1 MSKFIFVL
9 ITYLT
14 LAHTTFAAEVALSGT
29 EISALLNDGV
39 LYGEEN
45 GQPADQIFQKN
56 GVTYY
61 NVGSGQSQG
70 SWKVEGNQF
79 CSQWSPNPAWACFD
93 VTRED
98 RHIFFISKSG
108 KRTDMLLAK

>member
-1 MSKFIFVL
+1 MSKFIFLL
-9 ITYLT
+9 IISLLLPH
-14 LAHTTFAAEVALSGT
+14 LAFAAEVALSGA

-39 LYGEEN
+39 LYGDDN

-70 SWKVEGNQF
+70 KWKVEGNQF
-79 CSQWSPNPAWACFD
+79 CSQWPPNPAWACYD
-93 VTRED
+93 VTRDD
-98 RHIFFISKSG
+98 RHVFFISRWG
-108 KRTDMLLAK
+108 ERTDMLLAK